1 MCGIYVSNLLIEEK
15 KLRHK
20 LESIKFRGPDY
31 TGITQK
37 DDLSFGHLRLSIID
51 LDERSNQPYEY
62 DNLTLVFNGEIYNFL
77 EIKSELEALGHTFN
91 TSSDTEVLIK
101 GFKQWGEDVVYKL
114 NGMFAFAIYDSLK
127 KILFCSRDRLGVKPF
142 YYSWKDGAFE
152 ICSQLQPISNNKS
165 LNKSAIGM
173 YLDCKF
179 IPSPFTI
186 YEDVYKLPPGNNLI
200 IDLKKKSYEL
210 KEYWNLKK
218 VKTSKIS
225 YKESVNKL
233 HELLK
238 DAVRIRLNSDVPIG
252 TFLSGGVDSALVTS
266 IAAEV
271 SNDKVKTFTIGF
283 DNPNYDESKVAQ
295 SYADRLKTDHKVT
308 ICNPEEIIDLIP
320 TFFEAYD
327 EPFGD
332 SSALP
337 SLLLNQ
343 VTKKDI
349 TVALSGDGGD
359 ESFLGYNHFD
369 LVSKYKPIFFL
380 PFFIRK
386 VISKIL
392 PKTFFGKNLD
402 HFKNTISLNSINNI
416 IEGVFVGFN
425 SIAMPRNLNWL
436 KHYSIFSLLSNNILQ
451 KCADLNIKLW
461 LENDSN
467 VKVDRASMAHSVEVR
482 SPFLDY
488 RIIEFARQLPVSYRY
503 SSEKNQRK
511 KILRDILENY
521 IPKEMFTQPKSGF
534 SIPLGGWIKN
544 ELSQEFDSNLSIDIL
559 NQIPNLNIKKFQSM
573 YSDHFNNK
581 ADYSS
586 YIWRVY
592 VLSKWMQKNRFIK
605 L

>member
-1 MCGIYVSNLLIEEK
+1 
-15 KLRHK
+15 
-20 LESIKFRGPDY
+20 
-31 TGITQK
+31 
-37 DDLSFGHLRLSIID
+37 
-51 LDERSNQPYEY
+51 
-62 DNLTLVFNGEIYNFL
+62 
-77 EIKSELEALGHTFN
+77 
-91 TSSDTEVLIK
+91 
-101 GFKQWGEDVVYKL
+101 
-114 NGMFAFAIYDSLK
+114 
-127 KILFCSRDRLGVKPF
+127 
-142 YYSWKDGAFE
+142 
-152 ICSQLQPISNNKS
+152 
-165 LNKSAIGM
+165 M

-308 ICNPEEIIDLIP
+308 ICNPKEIIDLIP

-343 VTKKDI
+343 VTKDI

-369 LVSKYKPIFFL
+369 LVSKYKPIFF
-380 PFFIRK
+380 
-386 VISKIL
+386 
-392 PKTFFGKNLD
+392 
-402 HFKNTISLNSINNI
+402 
-416 IEGVFVGFN
+416 
-425 SIAMPRNLNWL
+425 
-436 KHYSIFSLLSNNILQ
+436 
-451 KCADLNIKLW
+451 
-461 LENDSN
+461 
-467 VKVDRASMAHSVEVR
+467 
-482 SPFLDY
+482 FL
-488 RIIEFARQLPVSYRY
+488 F
-503 SSEKNQRK
+503 
-511 KILRDILENY
+511 
-521 IPKEMFTQPKSGF
+521 
-534 SIPLGGWIKN
+534 
-544 ELSQEFDSNLSIDIL
+544 
-559 NQIPNLNIKKFQSM
+559 
-573 YSDHFNNK
+573 H
-581 ADYSS
+581 
-586 YIWRVY
+586 
-592 VLSKWMQKNRFIK
+592 
-605 L
+605 